1 VIRRVCT
8 PGARRTKQGRPQHPL
23 PSLGPYLSRLHSR
36 TGTEALSVWQSGG
49 GRNRIV
55 ARELVAGLLKRECIR
70 SVMNDTYQ
78 LASAALAFVFAA
90 VILVIGQ
97 LYIQN
102 RSERTL
108 FIPAPRSVANAIDR
122 PVTRPDQ
129 QTIIKAR

>member
-1 VIRRVCT
+1 
-8 PGARRTKQGRPQHPL
+8 
-23 PSLGPYLSRLHSR
+23 
-36 TGTEALSVWQSGG
+36 
-49 GRNRIV
+49 
-55 ARELVAGLLKRECIR
+55 
-70 SVMNDTYQ
+70 MNDTYQ

-90 VILVIGQ
+90 VILVVGQ

-108 FIPAPRSVANAIDR
+108 FKPAPRSVTNAIYS

>member
-1 VIRRVCT
+1 
-8 PGARRTKQGRPQHPL
+8 
-23 PSLGPYLSRLHSR
+23 
-36 TGTEALSVWQSGG
+36 
-49 GRNRIV
+49 
-55 ARELVAGLLKRECIR
+55 
-70 SVMNDTYQ
+70 MNDTYQ

-108 FIPAPRSVANAIDR
+108 FIPAPRSFANAIDR

>member
-1 VIRRVCT
+1 
-8 PGARRTKQGRPQHPL
+8 
-23 PSLGPYLSRLHSR
+23 
-36 TGTEALSVWQSGG
+36 
-49 GRNRIV
+49 
-55 ARELVAGLLKRECIR
+55 
-70 SVMNDTYQ
+70 MNDTYQ

-108 FIPAPRSVANAIDR
+108 FNPAPRSVANAIYR